1 VEHPA
6 IQSCPV
12 VALVMIGV
20 VALGACILSAVV
32 IMSLFV
38 VDSLHAPVVW
48 AGVALGLTG
57 RPRSPPVR

>member
-12 VALVMIGV
+12 VALVKIGV
-20 VALGACILSAVV
+20 VALGACILSALV